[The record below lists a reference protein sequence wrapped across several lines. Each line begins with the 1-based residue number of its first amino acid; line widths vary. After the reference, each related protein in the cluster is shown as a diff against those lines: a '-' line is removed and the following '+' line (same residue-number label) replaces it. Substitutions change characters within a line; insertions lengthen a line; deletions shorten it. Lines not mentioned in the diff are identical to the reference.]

1 VVLCELRLPLVRQV
15 HFDGVLGEEPEIE
28 VVLV

>member
-1 VVLCELRLPLVRQV
+1 MRSYSFQTQRTPGFSLTAT
-15 HFDGVLGEEPEIE
+15 LGEEPEIE